1 MDCDKCLW
9 LLSTGKCVKV
19 LTNSECEFKRRFKRR
34 CEVCDKEVGDF
45 KYKGKLYCI
54 DCLLEKFNVSQEIVT
69 RYYSEDGEL
78 LGDDNNFDEVIEA
91 LKEIEDFEEVE

>member
-1 MDCDKCLW
+1 MDCNKCFW
-9 LLSTGKCVKV
+9 SLSVGKCARA
-19 LTNSECEFKRRFKRR
+19 LTNSKCEFKRY
-34 CEVCDKEVGDF
+34 CEVCDEDVGDF

-54 DCLLEKFNVSQEIVT
+54 DCLLEKFNVSQETVT

-78 LGDDNNFDEVIEA
+78 LGDDDNFDEVIET

>member
-9 LLSTGKCVKV
+9 LLSTGKCVKA

-54 DCLLEKFNVSQEIVT
+54 DPGDLSDPGIEPTSVSCTDRWVL
-69 RYYSEDGEL
+69 YH
-78 LGDDNNFDEVIEA
+78 
-91 LKEIEDFEEVE
+91 

>member
-1 MDCDKCLW
+1 MDCDKCYW
-9 LLSTGKCVKV
+9 LLSTGKCARA
-19 LTNSECEFKRRFKRR
+19 LNNSECGFKRR

-45 KYKGKLYCI
+45 KYKGKLYCR

>member
-1 MDCDKCLW
+1 MDCDKCVW
-9 LLSTGKCVKV
+9 LLSTGECVNA
-19 LTNSECEFKRRFKRR
+19 LINSECEFKGR
-34 CEVCDKEVGDF
+34 CEVCDEDVGDF

-54 DCLLEKFNVSQEIVT
+54 DCLLEKFNVSQETVT

-78 LGDDNNFDEVIEA
+78 LGDDNNFDEVIET

>member
-1 MDCDKCLW
+1 MDCGKCYW
-9 LLSTGKCVKV
+9 LLSTGECVNE
-19 LTNSECEFKRRFKRR
+19 LINSKCEFKGRG
-34 CEVCDKEVGDF
+34 EVCDEDVGDF

-54 DCLLEKFNVSQEIVT
+54 DCLLEKFNVSQETVT

-78 LGDDNNFDEVIEA
+78 LGDDNNFDEVIET

>member
-1 MDCDKCLW
+1 MDCDKCFW
-9 LLSTGKCVKV
+9 LLSTGKCARA
-19 LTNSECEFKRRFKRR
+19 LANSECEFKRR
-34 CEVCDKEVGDF
+34 CEVCGEDAGDF

-54 DCLLEKFNVSQEIVT
+54 DCLLEKFNVLQETVT

-78 LGDDNNFDEVIEA
+78 LGDDNNFDEVIET

>member
-1 MDCDKCLW
+1 MDCDKCYW
-9 LLSTGKCVKV
+9 LLSTGKCARA
-19 LTNSECEFKRRFKRR
+19 LNNSECEFKRC
-34 CEVCDKEVGDF
+34 CEVCNKDTVDF